1 MISGEGK
8 IRGDLIR
15 KEAFNLGFD
24 LIGIVPSRKLDEHK
38 EHLLSWL
45 DKKMNADLS
54 FLSRD
59 PGKRIEPRL
68 LFPGA
73 KSVIVTGLNYFP
85 PTQQGDDD
93 IPLISKYAYGEDY
106 HFVIKEKLRKLLDF
120 IILMD
125 PLATGKICVDTSPV
139 LEKAWAHEAGLGW
152 IGKNS
157 LLINR
162 ERGSFIFL
170 GEIFLN
176 IDLESHTQVHPDY
189 CGNCSSCIEA
199 CPTGA
204 INDNRTINAGKC
216 ISWLTVEMKSEI
228 PDEFRG
234 KLKNR
239 IFGCDICQ
247 DICPWNND
255 ITPHNID
262 QFRISDDVRK
272 MSVEEW
278 KNLNSEK
285 FAKLFS
291 RSPLKRAGY
300 KKIADNIKFVTG

>member
-1 MISGEGK
+1 MVSGEGK

-24 LIGIVPSRKLDEHK
+24 LIGIVPLRQLDEHK
-38 EHLLSWL
+38 EHLHSWL
-45 DKKMNADLS
+45 DKKMNADMF

-59 PGKRIEPRL
+59 KDKRTDPRK

-73 KSVIVTGLNYFP
+73 NSVIVTGLNYFP
-85 PTQQGDDD
+85 PILQDGDL
-93 IPLISKYAYGEDY
+93 PLISKYAYGEDY

-120 IILMD
+120 IISLD
-125 PLATGKICVDTSPV
+125 PSATGKICVDSSPV

-176 IDLESHTQVHPDY
+176 IDLESYTQVQPDY
-189 CGNCSSCIEA
+189 CGNCSLCIET

-204 INDNRTINAGKC
+204 INDNRTIDAGKC
-216 ISWLTVEMKSEI
+216 ISWLTIERKSEI

-247 DICPWNND
+247 DICPWNNG
-255 ITPHNID
+255 ITPHKTD

-272 MSVEEW
+272 MSLEEW
-278 KNLNSEK
+278 KNLTSEK
-285 FAKLFS
+285 FEKLFR

-300 KKIADNIKFVTG
+300 KKITDNIKFVTD